1 MRKSITVS
9 ILILVTSL
17 SGCDLRSE
25 TAKSEMEK
33 FNGTPTPTIA
43 PTPTEAPIDPAD
55 VVQVDISVQ
64 GEMINVSGRDLKRS
78 VSCSKFNRVMING
91 SNNVITIK
99 GGCRQISINGGGNQI
114 ISDAAL
120 EFTINGAKNKV
131 IYSRFVNGKRPVIK
145 DSAAENTIEKVTASE
160 AKK

>member
-1 MRKSITVS
+1 MRKSIALG

-64 GEMINVSGRDLKRS
+64 GDMISVSGRDLKRS
-78 VSCSKFNRVMING
+78 VVCPKFNRVMIYG

-99 GGCRQISINGGGNQI
+99 GGCRQISINGDGNQI

-120 EFTINGAKNKV
+120 EFTINGAKNNV
-131 IYSRFVNGKRPVIK
+131 TYSRFVNGKRPAIK
-145 DSAAENTIEKVTASE
+145 NSAAENTIEKVTASG

>member
-1 MRKSITVS
+1 MKVFVATVCLLLAISIA
-9 ILILVTSL
+9 
-17 SGCDLRSE
+17 GCDLRSE

-64 GEMINVSGRDLKRS
+64 GEMVNVSGRDLKKS
-78 VSCSKFNRVMING
+78 VACPKFNRVMING
-91 SNNVITIK
+91 SNNVITIE
-99 GGCRQISINGGGNQI
+99 GGCRQISVNGSGNQI

-120 EFTINGAKNKV
+120 EFTINGAKNIV
-131 IYSRFVNGKRPVIK
+131 TYSRFVNGKRPVIK
-145 DSAAENTIEKVTASE
+145 NSAAENTIEKVTASE

>member
-1 MRKSITVS
+1 
-9 ILILVTSL
+9 
-17 SGCDLRSE
+17 
-25 TAKSEMEK
+25 
-33 FNGTPTPTIA
+33 
-43 PTPTEAPIDPAD
+43 
-55 VVQVDISVQ
+55 
-64 GEMINVSGRDLKRS
+64 
-78 VSCSKFNRVMING
+78 MING

-131 IYSRFVNGKRPVIK
+131 TYSRFVNGKRPVIK
-145 DSAAENTIEKVTASE
+145 DSAAENTIEKVSASE